1 MKNLGLL
8 KIVAAL
14 PVALALLAMP
24 VGPAP
29 ALAQSGVKEKPLR
42 GVVRPAPRRGGY
54 SYKYQQGI
62 VTRKFVDPSVTSQT
76 IAGPFDSGFFFSSPA
91 IGRNGG
97 DSPYM
102 N

>member
-1 MKNLGLL
+1 MKNLGLV
-8 KIVAAL
+8 KIVIAAALIAL
-14 PVALALLAMP
+14 PV
-24 VGPAP
+24 VPAP
-29 ALAQSGVKEKPLR
+29 VLAQQPGAKEKPLR

-54 SYKYQQGI
+54 SYKYLQGTD
-62 VTRKFVDPSVTSQT
+62 TRKFTDPTSTNQT
-76 IAGPFDSGFFFSSPA
+76 VSGPFDSGFFFSSPS

>member
-1 MKNLGLL
+1 MKNLGLFS
-8 KIVAAL
+8 IVAAVALLAL
-14 PVALALLAMP
+14 PVA
-24 VGPAP
+24 PAP
-29 ALAQSGVKEKPLR
+29 VLAQSGATEKPLR

-62 VTRKFVDPSVTSQT
+62 VTRKFVDPSVNSQT
-76 IAGPFDSGFFFSSPA
+76 IAGPFDSGFFFSSPT

-102 N
+102 Q

>member
-1 MKNLGLL
+1 MKNLGLF
-8 KIVAAL
+8 KIVAA
-14 PVALALLAMP
+14 AALLALP
-24 VGPAP
+24 LVPAP
-29 ALAQSGVKEKPLR
+29 VSAQTGAKEKPLR

-54 SYKYQQGI
+54 SYKYLQG
-62 VTRKFVDPSVTSQT
+62 VDTRKFTDPSSQNQS
-76 IAGPFDSGFFFSSPA
+76 ISGPFDSGFFFTSPS

>member
-1 MKNLGLL
+1 MKNLGLV
-8 KIVAAL
+8 KIVIAAAL
-14 PVALALLAMP
+14 MALP
-24 VGPAP
+24 IVPAP
-29 ALAQSGVKEKPLR
+29 VLAQSGAKEKPLR

-54 SYKYQQGI
+54 SYKYLQGTN
-62 VTRKFVDPSVTSQT
+62 TRKFTDPTSTSQT
-76 IAGPFDSGFFFSSPA
+76 VSGPFDSGFFFNSPA